1 MWSLWTRNWFS
12 SGWGI
17 YKFCFV
23 NFQELEMHARA
34 HGIPTTPLTSDTTT
48 ALLSSIL
55 TVKPSGEGVKIKQ
68 EPVDSG
74 CLSNSC
80 GHENQEAM
88 EDYSLPSSC
97 NPSPR
102 SNSMDDDMTDWAGK
116 YSLCNKWT
124 CLSEMQRAEGQ
135 HACVLL
141 YDLFLKALRSS
152 ESCRDGSLARRYNI
166 MQPCRCPR

>member
-1 MWSLWTRNWFS
+1 
-12 SGWGI
+12 
-17 YKFCFV
+17 
-23 NFQELEMHARA
+23 MHARA

-88 EDYSLPSSC
+88 EDYSLPSSS

-102 SNSMDDDMTDWAGK
+102 SNSMDDDMTD
-116 YSLCNKWT
+116 
-124 CLSEMQRAEGQ
+124 
-135 HACVLL
+135 
-141 YDLFLKALRSS
+141 
-152 ESCRDGSLARRYNI
+152 
-166 MQPCRCPR
+166 